1 MSYGARY
8 GSAAGRAKQGQACTE
23 GIMYFVM
30 SALMI
35 AAWILIFGLVFP
47 GNEFMIPGVGSF
59 YISQEFY
66 IANVY
71 WFNTFASMIGLGIS
85 GIFIRIH
92 RRSLNKRLKVAKM
105 SVSKERR

>member
-8 GSAAGRAKQGQACTE
+8 GSAAKRTKQGQACTE
-23 GIMYFVM
+23 GIMYFMM
-30 SALMI
+30 SALLI
-35 AAWILIFGLVFP
+35 AAWILIFGMVFP

-66 IANVY
+66 IANIY

-85 GIFIRIH
+85 GVFIRLH
-92 RRSLNKRLKVAKM
+92 QMSLNKRFKIVKM
-105 SVSKERR
+105 RAQER